1 MLRISGFLPFG
12 DFVCFVFLLDFFFL
26 VGIKRKN
33 MKMDCGG
40 SWELI
45 GFEDLVGVGGGEK
58 YDQNILYEIFKN

>member
-1 MLRISGFLPFG
+1 
-12 DFVCFVFLLDFFFL
+12 
-26 VGIKRKN
+26 